1 LFLLVIGLYFLMNEF
16 NFIPFW
22 FSIGKLWPLVFVAIG
37 VSFILKSKR
46 KNAWEEWKAQQDEKV
61 AAETGPAATEPAA
74 STAAAA
80 GTEGSVNPE
89 NTEGTSLSDR
99 LTKKDI

>member
-1 LFLLVIGLYFLMNEF
+1 MIGLYFLLNEF

-22 FSIGKLWPLVFVAIG
+22 FSIYKLWPLVFVAIG

-46 KNAWEEWKAQQDEKV
+46 KNAWEEWKAGQDEKV
-61 AAETGPAATEPAA
+61 AAEAAPAAAESTASNTAAPAA
-74 STAAAA
+74 EDPANAENPA
-80 GTEGSVNPE
+80 GS
-89 NTEGTSLSDR
+89 SLSDR